1 MTVTTK
7 NREKPC
13 ILIIDDEPQI
23 RHFLRI
29 CLKTEGYE
37 LLEAENGEDGLG
49 LCARHAPDLVILD
62 LGLPDMDGSEALT
75 TLREWSTAP
84 VIILSVRD
92 QELEKV
98 KALDL
103 GANDYVTK
111 PFGVDELL
119 ARVRTQLRNH
129 EHQNGS
135 DTATWAVFDDGAV
148 HIDLSMRK
156 IAVNGQPVKLTPKEF
171 AVLKVLMLAAGK
183 IVTQSQLLKDIW
195 GPTHTRD
202 THYLRILV
210 GRLRHKLGDDPT
222 EQHYIQ
228 TEPGVGYRFVGT
240 ENSPDSQPGFVSPA
254 R

>member
-1 MTVTTK
+1 MNDSSSTK
-7 NREKPC
+7 PRHAR

-29 CLKTEGYE
+29 SLRTEGYE
-37 LLEAENGEDGLG
+37 LIEAEDGETGLG
-49 LCARHAPDLVILD
+49 LCARHSPDLVILD
-62 LGLPDMDGSEALT
+62 LGLPDMDGSEVLAG
-75 TLREWSTAP
+75 LREWSSAP

-92 QELEKV
+92 RELEKV

-119 ARVRTQLRNH
+119 ARVRTQLRSQQQENASSR
-129 EHQNGS
+129 Q
-135 DTATWAVFDDGAV
+135 APALFDDGALY
-148 HIDLSMRK
+148 IDLSTRK
-156 IAVNGQPVKLTPKEF
+156 VAVKGEQVRLTPKEF
-171 AVLKVLMLAAGK
+171 AVLKVLMLTAGK
-183 IVTQSQLLKDIW
+183 IATQSQLLKDIW

-202 THYLRILV
+202 THYLRILI

-228 TEPGVGYRFVGT
+228 TEPGVGYRFVGSDDKADT
-240 ENSPDSQPGFVSPA
+240 
-254 R
+254 

>member
-1 MTVTTK
+1 MTAPVQ

-29 CLKTEGYE
+29 SLKTDGYE
-37 LLEAENGEDGLG
+37 LLEAENGETGLA
-49 LCARHAPDLVILD
+49 LCARRSPNLVILD
-62 LGLPDMDGSEALT
+62 LGLPDMDGSDVLAA
-75 TLREWSTAP
+75 LREWSPVP

-92 QELEKV
+92 RELEKV

-119 ARVRTQLRNH
+119 ARVRTQLRNI
-129 EHQNGS
+129 EQNSGS
-135 DTATWAVFDDGAV
+135 PNGASAIFNNGKLY
-148 HIDLSMRK
+148 IDLSMRK
-156 IAVNGQPVKLTPKEF
+156 ITVKGEPVRLTPKEF
-171 AVLKVLMLAAGK
+171 AVLKVLMLASGR

-195 GPTHTRD
+195 GPTHTKD
-202 THYLRILV
+202 THYLRILI
-210 GRLRHKLGDDPT
+210 GRLRQKLGDDPT
-222 EQHYIQ
+222 EQNYIQ
-228 TEPGVGYRFVGT
+228 TEPGVGYRFMEIAT
-240 ENSPDSQPGFVSPA
+240 KP